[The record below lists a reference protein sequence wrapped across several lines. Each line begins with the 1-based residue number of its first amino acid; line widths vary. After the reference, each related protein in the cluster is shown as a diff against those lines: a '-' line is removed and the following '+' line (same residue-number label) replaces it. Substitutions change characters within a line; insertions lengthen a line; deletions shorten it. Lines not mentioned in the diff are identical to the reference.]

1 MLLLAVMFEK
11 CCLDLG
17 ASWGVA
23 LLANERIS
31 ILKGTTFLTVLL
43 YTTPN
48 IFYPRL
54 NRHDIIMHAKS
65 PQLCP
70 SL

>member
-17 ASWGVA
+17 ASWGAV
-23 LLANERIS
+23 LLANKRIS
-31 ILKGTTFLTVLL
+31 ILKGTTLLTVLL

-48 IFYPRL
+48 IFYPHL
-54 NRHDIIMHAKS
+54 NRHIIMRAKS
-65 PQLCP
+65 PQVCP